1 MSAEA
6 LAAGIQRVGA
16 LMDPWQGALPSLYA
30 ATSEE
35 ASGEKLYGPDKDGGY
50 RGYPAE
56 ATIAANALDEA
67 VATRLWSLAE
77 LATDV
82 YFP

>member
-1 MSAEA
+1 
-6 LAAGIQRVGA
+6 
-16 LMDPWQGALPSLYA
+16 MDPWQGALPSLYA

-35 ASGEKLYGPDKDGGY
+35 ASGGKLYGPDKDGGY

-56 ATIAANALDEA
+56 ATITANALDEA
-67 VATRLWSLAE
+67 VAKKLWSLGE
-77 LATDV
+77 QVTGV